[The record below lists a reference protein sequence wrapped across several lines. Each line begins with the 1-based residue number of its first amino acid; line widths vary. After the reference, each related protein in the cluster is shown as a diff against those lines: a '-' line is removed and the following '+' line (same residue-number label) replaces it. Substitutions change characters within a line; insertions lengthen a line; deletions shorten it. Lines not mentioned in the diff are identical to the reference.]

1 MLFPG
6 TPVPEDTQTR
16 RQALRGD
23 AEGMR
28 LNPKLDALDDRY
40 WADPEELD
48 SRLRAFAIEHG
59 LVP

>member
-6 TPVPEDTQTR
+6 TPVPEDMQRR

-23 AEGMR
+23 AEGMQ
-28 LNPKLDALDDRY
+28 LNPKLDELDRRY
-40 WADPEELD
+40 WADPEQLD
-48 SRLRAFAIEHG
+48 SRLRTFALEHG